1 MMVAISFVSCFQEDY
16 EVDGH
21 KANQALFSNVGKKGE
36 TPSGDTLVGYSYKD
50 VKERFVGEAVE
61 YSFTHINVYSKAG
74 AVPSEER
81 TSIVLPILH
90 TGVEP
95 QYFHY
100 SDVDFTTSKGESMKA
115 DSAFVQGAW
124 SVNYVALSQNWEAAN
139 ASSDSVHHSTKT
151 AAAEVTFT
159 FDGDSVNKGYTVE
172 FDAPSFTLA
181 ENTLDN
187 ENVIGL
193 PYEGKTWEA
202 TKYESVITAKFEIAE
217 DILMAGSDASKEL
230 KVSNLAFFLKH
241 VVNTSIEDMTYVGK
255 FEANG
260 AELSTIEEKVS
271 GKLVTRDNGEIVK
284 SEAFARA
291 MELMAK
297 MTSADDVTVDSEN
310 ALKDET
316 FTHTL
321 SKVASEDGKNDGVFA
336 EKIFAGIDT
345 ITLAD
350 AVIYLPFGYNRW
362 SWGEEVLPYAEI
374 TNREVSVK
382 AEKNDELSTAAKSVW
397 TVKVTSVITVA
408 FVGIDREAE
417 TYELSV
423 SYNRSYSLP
432 DDWSH
437 EFTQTGYQL
446 SLKSESASRLASKEN
461 YNSVYHVV
469 KNRGE
474 LYSSSNEKFEL
485 NLWAQLEG
493 GDTVVVN
500 EISDMTVLAV
510 EDQPD
515 ETKWVAPADTNG
527 FAVRYTKDS
536 QIIRLKGGNVLKYKW
551 YSERQYKNDSPI
563 WDYAE
568 VNGATEVTFSE
579 PVLVDSVLKNNK
591 IEKVYKRDA
600 QIVPVV
606 TTSKSAQKA
615 ATRGAASAATN
626 NVNTLAIS
634 APVYQKVIVNDEYV
648 SNRIEKIVTVNGNTI
663 DWTVN
668 LYETWSISGENLK
681 DSKSGTLQATLNGS
695 DGGDI
700 IVTNI
705 NFATAGTGLNQ
716 TGNGTYSNTADN
728 GTEQFVNNFT
738 YSAPAS
744 IEVVMNGSNG
754 SVKDSIRTSF
764 VLTDNGQN
772 IGAKNAI
779 AGYDTYPYTAQVK
792 GIYTVEE
799 KNVELSAEAT
809 KTLKVQR
816 NVQDVTGK
824 TIAWCNFSIVP
835 AVKNGNT
842 YTYVNGSHNPIKCM
856 VIGFTD
862 GSAEA
867 VLFTEE
873 PTVDGVQNAYMAAG
887 PYTNV
892 YNGAALY
899 GGNWVPAIA
908 QDEAWGISYSLTP
921 GDCYF
926 PVGSESLAQWGWNS
940 TVLAGYTATVT
951 DGILA
956 VWHNGELVLEI
967 K

>member
-1 MMVAISFVSCFQEDY
+1 MMVAISFVSCFQEDHD
-16 EVDGH
+16 VDGH
-21 KANQALFSNVGKKGE
+21 KANQALFSNVGKKSE
-36 TPSGDTLVGYSYKD
+36 VPSGDTLVGYSYKD
-50 VKERFVGEAVE
+50 VKERFVDDAVE
-61 YSFTHINVYSKAG
+61 YSFIHIDVYAQAG

-90 TGVEP
+90 TGVNP

-100 SDVDFTTSKGESMKA
+100 SDVDFATSKGENVMA
-115 DSAFVQGAW
+115 DSAVVGLPW
-124 SVNYVALSQNWEAAN
+124 SANYVVLSQNWEATN
-139 ASSDSVHHSTKT
+139 ASSDSVHHSTMT
-151 AAAEVTFT
+151 AAAQVTYT

-187 ENVIGL
+187 VNVIGL

-260 AELSTIEEKVS
+260 AELSTVEESVS

-284 SEAFARA
+284 SEAFALA

-297 MTSADDVTVDSEN
+297 MTSANDVTVDSEN

-350 AVIYLPFGYNRW
+350 AVIYMPFGYNRW
-362 SWGEEVLPYAEI
+362 SWGEEVLPYSQI

-382 AEKNDELSTAAKSVW
+382 AEKNDDLSTAAKSVW

-417 TYELSV
+417 TYELEV

-432 DDWSH
+432 DDWSD
-437 EFTQTGYQL
+437 EYTQTGYQL
-446 SLKSESASRLASKEN
+446 SLKSESASRLASNEN
-461 YNSVYHVV
+461 YNSVYHVR

-474 LYSSSNEKFEL
+474 LYSSATEKFEL

-515 ETKWVAPADTNG
+515 ETRWVSTADTNG

-536 QIIRLKGGNVLKYKW
+536 QVIRLKGGNVLKYEY

-615 ATRGAASAATN
+615 ATRGTASSSN
-626 NVNTLAIS
+626 NVNDIAIS
-634 APVYQKVIVNDEYV
+634 APIYQKVIVNDEYV
-648 SNRIEKIVTVNGNTI
+648 PGADRNDTIITVNGNVATI
-663 DWTVN
+663 TVN
-668 LYETWSISGENLK
+668 HYETFTISGEILK
-681 DSKSGTLQATLNGS
+681 DSQTRVVVISLNGS
-695 DGGDI
+695 DGGE
-700 IVTNI
+700 IVLADTTVVTTGI
-705 NFATAGTGLNQ
+705 GLNGCGE
-716 TGNGTYSNTADN
+716 GNYTNTAN
-728 GTEQFVNNFT
+728 GSASWTNMFS
-738 YSAPAS
+738 YSAPAVDPIVLNGTNGTITVNIPASWS
-744 IEVVMNGSNG
+744 ITE
-754 SVKDSIRTSF
+754 
-764 VLTDNGQN
+764 NGQT
-772 IGAKNAI
+772 IGSKVSV
-779 AGYDTYPYTAQVK
+779 AGYDKYDYAASVK
-792 GIYTVEE
+792 GTYKVGNKTIEVT
-799 KNVELSAEAT
+799 AEAT
-809 KTLKVQR
+809 KTLKVVR

-835 AVKNGNT
+835 AVKNGNV
-842 YTYVNGSHNPIKCM
+842 YTYIDGSHNPIKCM

-867 VLFTEE
+867 VLFEAE

-908 QDEAWGISYSLTP
+908 TDEAWGISYSLTP

-940 TVLAGYTATVT
+940 TVLSGYTATVT

-956 VWHNGELVLEI
+956 VWHNDQLVLEI